1 MRRVTPA
8 FCVTALGLLLAGCA
22 GGPTFPGFSQP
33 EAPPPAAPTP
43 VPALPPAFPAKDV
56 VGRYGL
62 AAYHNVEDR
71 ARTEAAARGQ
81 CRQPYVINAGP
92 TGGVM
97 MHLADQPQPEEL
109 RLKGAPGGKTYIGPD
124 GEAGGMQDREVVS
137 FDGRVLITR
146 FVDPE
151 VHGRYGYM
159 VYVRCGAEGTKPAAP
174 ARRQPAARTSAPRP
188 APAPAA
194 APAPPTVPP
203 IPR

>member
-8 FCVTALGLLLAGCA
+8 LCVTAIGLLLAGCA

-62 AAYHNVEDR
+62 AAYHNLEDR

-109 RLKGAPGGKTYIGPD
+109 RLKGAPGGKNFIGPD
-124 GEAGGMQDREVVS
+124 GDPPGSPQDREVVS
-137 FDGRVLITR
+137 FDGRVLILR
-146 FVDPE
+146 WMDPE
-151 VHGRYGYM
+151 VQGRYGTM
-159 VYVRCGAEGTKPAAP
+159 VYVRCPAEGVKRRKPKAAAKPKATAPKPAA
-174 ARRQPAARTSAPRP
+174 ARP
-188 APAPAA
+188 APAP
-194 APAPPTVPP
+194 VQPP
-203 IPR
+203 IQRQ